1 MAIFALE
8 ESDDWNDFQN
18 ALEANLQYQSQGGLP
33 VRGSGLRLGRPPA
46 GFALCHSL
54 RSHSPLF
61 PARFSRESSGGP
73 EDWKVIKADGRDY
86 VTFANVAQFYRF
98 PKYSHVSRTVS
109 LRDERRGLR
118 AQGGTSEFYINGVRF
133 FSDYP
138 LLARAE
144 ANLISATDVAKI
156 IEPVLRP
163 YKIAG
168 AKKIDTVVLDP
179 GHGGEDS
186 GTPGR
191 WGSEKIYTLDVALAA
206 RADLVRA
213 GFKVEMTR
221 TTDKTVSLEDRVAF
235 ANQFPNAVFI
245 SIHFNSARGGSG
257 VESYA
262 LAPAGVPSNAVA
274 SEEHT
279 PGVET
284 HWYPGNAQD
293 PANIALTAAVHGA
306 ILSRVS
312 VFDRGVR
319 HARFHVLRDLKIPGV
334 LVEAGFLNDR
344 LDGARIA
351 TRQYRQRLGQAIA
364 EAVTNY
370 NKAVNFQTS
379 GTTLVT
385 SASNLPPHTHSIIE
399 SLGKAGRAPAA
410 TRQEPSAAIGG
421 ANK

>member
-1 MAIFALE
+1 MSLKVIL
-8 ESDDWNDFQN
+8 
-18 ALEANLQYQSQGGLP
+18 
-33 VRGSGLRLGRPPA
+33 SGVLLLT
-46 GFALCHSL
+46 FVSL
-54 RSHSPLF
+54 
-61 PARFSRESSGGP
+61 AAA
-73 EDWKVIKADGRDY
+73 EDWKVIKAEGRDY
-86 VTFANVAQFYRF
+86 VTFANVARFYQF
-98 PKYSHVSRTVS
+98 PKYTHVNRTVS

-138 LLARAE
+138 LLARAD

-163 YKIAG
+163 HKITA

-186 GTPGR
+186 GTAGR

-206 RADLVRA
+206 RQNLLQA
-213 GFKVEMTR
+213 GFKVQMTR
-221 TTDKTVSLEDRVAF
+221 DTDKTVSLEERVAF

-262 LAPAGVPSNAVA
+262 LAPAGVPSNAA
-274 SEEHT
+274 SEDHASS
-279 PGVET
+279 VET
-284 HWYPGNAQD
+284 HWYAGNAQD
-293 PANIALTAAVHGA
+293 TANIALSAAVHGS

-319 HARFHVLRDLKIPGV
+319 HARFHVLRDIRIPGM

-344 LDGARIA
+344 IDGPRVA
-351 TRQYRQRLGQAIA
+351 TRQYRARLGQAIA
-364 EAVTNY
+364 EAVTNF

-379 GTTLVT
+379 ETTLVT
-385 SASNLPPHTHSIIE
+385 SASNLPPHTHSILE
-399 SLGKAGRAPAA
+399 SLGRSGRAPVAPE
-410 TRQEPSAAIGG
+410 QEPSAVIQGSP
-421 ANK
+421 